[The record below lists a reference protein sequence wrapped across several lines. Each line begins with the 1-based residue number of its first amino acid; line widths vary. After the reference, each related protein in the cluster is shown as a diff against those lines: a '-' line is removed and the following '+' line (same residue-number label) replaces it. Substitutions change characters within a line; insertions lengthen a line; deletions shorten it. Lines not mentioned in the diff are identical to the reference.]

1 MLTITPTAVLESNP
15 GDELE
20 VFAVIEGKKVY
31 LPPEANYVMQDKR
44 GIWYYSARK
53 PRPKENDWTP
63 NKTSIACRH
72 EGGYVR
78 ALITP
83 TKSPWLETWCPDH
96 AHQIPLAGDLPAH
109 GADGV
114 RRPGRS
120 QAARRR
126 LAPGPS
132 CPGGRPAVMAGLRA
146 PRSGPIR
153 TRGSTLRR
161 GSHSCMHL
169 QSRRLPTTPFS
180 P

>member
-1 MLTITPTAVLESNP
+1 MLTITPTAVLDNNP

-72 EGGYVR
+72 EGGFVR

-83 TKSPWLETWCPDH
+83 TKTPWLETC
-96 AHQIPLAGDLPAH
+96 QRTVRLVC
-109 GADGV
+109 GAQGEP
-114 RRPGRS
+114 RRP
-120 QAARRR
+120 AD
-126 LAPGPS
+126 
-132 CPGGRPAVMAGLRA
+132 V
-146 PRSGPIR
+146 
-153 TRGSTLRR
+153 
-161 GSHSCMHL
+161 
-169 QSRRLPTTPFS
+169 
-180 P
+180 